1 MTPLPP
7 ERETAEVISPQRSN
21 DRRVPS
27 VFGENEMVIRRVK
40 EDDVESFYRMM
51 CLLDEETDYM
61 LYEPGERQVRTTD
74 LTRLKATVKDTASGQ
89 DLLLVAENDNGEIV
103 GYIWAERGRL
113 NRIKHTAYIVVGI
126 RRAYQ
131 HQGIGTEFFR
141 LLENWGKENGIVRLE
156 LTVECENTGAKS
168 LYEKYGFVIEGLRP
182 KSMKVDGRF
191 VDEYYMGRVI

>member
-1 MTPLPP
+1 
-7 ERETAEVISPQRSN
+7 
-21 DRRVPS
+21 
-27 VFGENEMVIRRVK
+27 MVIRRVK

-74 LTRLKATVKDTASGQ
+74 LTRLKATVKETASGQ

-131 HQGIGTEFFR
+131 HQGIGAEFFR
-141 LLENWGKENGIVRLE
+141 LLENWAKENGIVRLE

-182 KSMKVDGRF
+182 KSLKVDGRF

>member
-1 MTPLPP
+1 
-7 ERETAEVISPQRSN
+7 
-21 DRRVPS
+21 
-27 VFGENEMVIRRVK
+27 MVIRKIK

-74 LTRLKATVKDTASGQ
+74 LTRLKATVKEAASGQ
-89 DLLLVAENDNGEIV
+89 DLLLVAENDSGEIV

-113 NRIKHTAYIVVGI
+113 NRIKHTAYIVVSI

-141 LLENWGKENGIVRLE
+141 LLENWAKENGMVRLE
-156 LTVECENTGAKS
+156 LTVECENTAAVN
-168 LYEKYGFVIEGLRP
+168 LYEKHGFSVEGVRP
-182 KSMKVDGRF
+182 RSMKVNGRF
-191 VDEYYMGRVI
+191 VDEYYMGKIVE

>member
-1 MTPLPP
+1 M
-7 ERETAEVISPQRSN
+7 N
-21 DRRVPS
+21 
-27 VFGENEMVIRRVK
+27 IRTITS
-40 EDDVESFYRMM
+40 DDTEPFFRMM
-51 CLLDEETDYM
+51 CRLDEETEFM
-61 LYEPGERQVRTTD
+61 MYEPGERESRTKD
-74 LTRLKATVKDTASGQ
+74 LRPLKATVEAAVSGE
-89 DLLLVAENDNGEIV
+89 DFLVVAETGTGEIV
-103 GYIWAERGRL
+103 GYIWAERGKL

-131 HQGIGTEFFR
+131 HQGIGAEFFR
-141 LLENWGKENGIVRLE
+141 LLENWAKENGIVRLE